1 MQTGAQQEVVADAQR
16 RDGLRAACPEAQ
28 AVEYTTKPHDAIP
41 QSTARAPARRHGV
54 RRGTCRLQPGLPRS
68 DACSGARSRHDRRA
82 SLPRAR
88 VAGRAAR
95 VLRDAGRRGPEPRV
109 NGSGDRR
116 CAGTKLAT
124 IDTYG
129 GRCGPAGARHS
140 CRRARPKRMGR
151 QHHIAERAR
160 AEPIFDHARQ
170 RPSLAATARGALHTA
185 CRPTGADLPEQV
197 WPTTPG
203 RRGERLHPSRA
214 RPLIPAAVYPRHRA

>member
-1 MQTGAQQEVVADAQR
+1 MQIGAQQEALLTRNAATACVPSVRKRKPSSTLTNRMTRYPNPLHAHRPGVMVCVVAH
-16 RDGLRAACPEAQ
+16 
-28 AVEYTTKPHDAIP
+28 AVC
-41 QSTARAPARRHGV
+41 SLGS
-54 RRGTCRLQPGLPRS
+54 PRS
-68 DACSGARSRHDRRA
+68 DACSGARSSHDRRA

-129 GRCGPAGARHS
+129 GRCGPAGARRS
-140 CRRARPKRMGR
+140 RRRARPNRMGR

-160 AEPIFDHARQ
+160 AEPILDHARQ

-197 WPTTPG
+197 WPTTPS

-214 RPLIPAAVYPRHRA
+214 RPLIPAAVYPLHRA